1 MPHAS
6 STSPAPRTKAPA
18 RLHTLVSLQTVP
30 PPVHTSEQLLPLERL
45 AWENFERLCLQVAL
59 EQGAVEAST
68 DHAGGDTVT
77 GRMSTF
83 DAQAQGSLYGTRGQE
98 QQGIDLYVR
107 LPDGPDGDIHGERV
121 YLSLQSRRIQ
131 SLTAGRLKDAVTDFL
146 AGRWAGVSRVF
157 VYATSLSAVPQK
169 VADEVKRQRAR
180 LRRAGITFEMWDAEH
195 LSRWLK
201 QRPQTVHDFFGRA
214 WVEELFGA
222 EQSAAFHTRLD
233 AQQVAEL
240 REQLGSFYATFFA
253 RTDSGAAAL
262 HHIEGRLD
270 LRERYVLPDVLPA
283 RPSSGWPTAGGGIDS
298 VSAQPGM
305 SSTAWYRRAQEGA
318 YGYRSAERVTGL
330 TPPVGPDD
338 TQPQSTVAGAGGSAW
353 AGEATGIRTAPDVWL
368 AGASR
373 HLLVGDPGS
382 GKSSLLRFALLD
394 LFADSPALPRWAE
407 RFGNRLPLWFP
418 FHFFTRRLTHRDGAD
433 ASLSATLQ
441 AWLEQ
446 YDVGQLWPLVRQ
458 ALDDDRVLLII
469 DGLDEWAT
477 ESAARRALTALE
489 TFLDQRALP
498 AVAST
503 RPYGLQRILP
513 LRAWQYATLAA
524 MSASQQRELVG
535 RWFAADPDTDAA
547 APAGTASV
555 QARAEAFVK
564 ELAGV
569 RDLRQLARVPL
580 FLVLLTG
587 MKLAGVPLPRRR
599 FEVYEGAID
608 HLLREHPAQRGAAA
622 GITLGDP
629 VLHEGDVRQVLAHV
643 ALTHQRRGDVQA
655 VPEREVLQDVVAAL
669 CDPGHL
675 ALDPSEAGR
684 LARGFVEVV
693 EGQLGVLVRYG
704 RGDIGFLHRVLLE
717 QLSAEHA
724 AQRLSFEELRRLF
737 AQHAADPRW
746 HEVLLA
752 ILWQLP
758 RIEEVT
764 RLMGDLA
771 RQAAGPE
778 PAALAVREVWAQAVF
793 GGFKLPAPQA
803 REHAAMITDVIG
815 SHPLVPHQQRLLSAC
830 VTGLDD
836 PAVRPVVERCL
847 PRWVLAAPPLPSDV
861 FYQLGK
867 VVEDRQLPEP
877 VWPLMVAA
885 LRAESVH
892 TALASA
898 PPLAT
903 RYGGNGGHPQV
914 VEALLVALQEAAT
927 ADHMAA
933 VLLALLLG
941 WPEDDR
947 VMAAAEAARGQQ
959 VLGLRVVVL
968 AAVLGV
974 LPGQTGDGIR
984 CSAAGGDVPDVTE
997 EERAWLAGRLNTE
1010 NLGDNLWKPLL
1021 AKTLAAAVHEH
1032 PGEAEQLRD
1041 VCRDI
1046 VSAQPRRYGDRGLA
1060 WSVLLQGF
1068 AQDPAI
1074 KAHMCTTLIEDPG
1087 RIRFLGI
1094 QPLAR
1099 AFHGDT
1105 DLTAAIEELL
1115 EREPGAFHHGD
1126 LQALA
1131 AVGQGPHLRS
1141 ALLAELTT
1149 SGFPHWAAS
1158 ALATHWADDEEVQEV
1173 LRALLHGEP
1182 GRASLVA
1189 NTAVRVLGAE
1199 AAQEL
1204 LSALLASASQATGR
1218 FRREIVIQALLESC
1232 QARSMV
1238 SGPVAEQI
1246 ARASLAAVEEPANG
1260 HEAMAEAAVIA
1271 VLPTTAAARARAHR
1285 LLQEPRSPLPALLA
1299 GYGNSPDTLQP
1310 VLDRLRA
1317 AHPTLPAPARLH
1329 LCNLLRDHPGDSHL
1343 VRRLTVHWPEEPHPV
1358 VRSAASAAFHTHL
1371 LHDHT
1376 RGALPASEWQM
1387 AQQVIRRQ
1395 AAARGY
1401 DNWPGR
1407 RPAWLGALLTDQ
1419 LHLLDDL
1426 VDYGGGPAQLLLG
1439 DVLTD
1444 DHDLLTLSEIAD
1456 RWPALRAHFGDALLT
1471 RLTGD
1476 MLSDAR
1482 DTAWAHLA
1490 LVADRHPQLAQ
1501 DLADAVAAQPDLLEH
1516 DSVLA
1521 WYAHSHRGEPQLL
1534 NVLLDKLD
1542 GRQHDDSGVAAL
1554 LLAEPTLLGLDP
1566 ETVRSALRGTLHRA
1580 GSYPPPASNAFR
1592 ALVAGFPDDP
1602 AVQDTWS
1609 ATRRERSLR
1618 GRVEVDVTIYYPL
1631 VCAAVPAD
1639 KLVQQMA
1646 HDSTWIATH
1655 LSDAVDPP
1663 FAQAIIRRLQRDPE
1677 ARAHVEAA
1685 LTHTDSADTWTAQLA
1700 ALAAAA
1706 TPLPPHVLDNLKMRL
1721 QHQQRLQLADSV
1733 HDFTTATDLP
1743 VPVLL
1748 LRILGSAPGI

>member
-1 MPHAS
+1 MPNAS
-6 STSPAPRTKAPA
+6 STSPAPRAKAPA

-59 EQGAVEAST
+59 ERGAVEAST
-68 DHAGGDTVT
+68 DYADGDTVT

-83 DAQAQGSLYGTRGQE
+83 DAQAQGGLYGTRGQE

-107 LPDGPDGDIHGERV
+107 LPDGRDGDTHGERV

-146 AGRWAGVSRVF
+146 AGSWAGVSRVF

-169 VADEVKRQRAR
+169 VADEVRRQRVR
-180 LRRAGITFEMWDAEH
+180 LKRAGITLEMWDAEH

-201 QRPQTVHDFFGRA
+201 RHPQTVHDFFGRA

-222 EQSAAFHTRLD
+222 EQSAAFRTRLD

-240 REQLGSFYATFFA
+240 HEQLGNFYATFFA
-253 RTDSGAAAL
+253 RTDSGAATL

-270 LRERYVLPDVLPA
+270 LRKRYVLPDVLPA
-283 RPSSGWPTAGGGIDS
+283 LPSSRWTTAEGGIDS
-298 VSAQPGM
+298 ISAQPGM
-305 SSTAWYRRAQEGA
+305 SSTAWYRKAQEGA
-318 YGYRSAERVTGL
+318 YGYRSAERATAL
-330 TPPVGPDD
+330 TPPAGPDD
-338 TQPQSTVAGAGGSAW
+338 THPQNMVAGAGGSAW
-353 AGEATGIRTAPDVWL
+353 AGEATGIRTAPDIWL

-418 FHFFTRRLTHRDGAD
+418 FHFFTRRLTRHDGAE
-433 ASLSATLQ
+433 ASLAATMR

-446 YDVGQLWPLVRQ
+446 YDVERLWPLVRQ
-458 ALDDDRVLLII
+458 ALDDDRLLLII

-477 ESAARRALTALE
+477 ESAARQALTALE
-489 TFLDQRALP
+489 TFLDQRGLP

-513 LRAWQYATLAA
+513 LRAWQYATLAPL
-524 MSASQQRELVG
+524 SASQQRELVS
-535 RWFAADPDTDAA
+535 RWFAAAPDT
-547 APAGTASV
+547 APVGGASI
-555 QARAEAFVK
+555 QAQADAFVK
-564 ELAGV
+564 EMASV
-569 RDLRQLARVPL
+569 RDLRHLARVPL

-587 MKLAGVPLPRRR
+587 MKLAGIPLPRRR
-599 FEVYEGAID
+599 FEVYAGAID

-622 GITLGDP
+622 GVTAGDP
-629 VLHEGDVRQVLAHV
+629 ALHEGDVRQVLAQV
-643 ALTHQRRGDVQA
+643 ALTQQLRGDVQT
-655 VPEREVLQDVVAAL
+655 VPEPEVLRDVIAAL

-675 ALDPSEAGR
+675 ALDAAAAGR
-684 LARGFVEVV
+684 LARGFVEIA
-693 EGQLGVLVRYG
+693 EGQLGVLVRHG
-704 RGDIGFLHRVLLE
+704 PRDIGFLHRVLLE
-717 QLSAEHA
+717 QLAAEHA
-724 AQRLSFEELRRLF
+724 AQRLSFDELRHLF

-752 ILWQLP
+752 ILWQLQ
-758 RIEEVT
+758 RTEEVT
-764 RLMGDLA
+764 QLMGDLA

-803 REHAAMITDVIG
+803 REHAATITDVIDR
-815 SHPLVPHQQRLLSAC
+815 HPLVSHRQRLLSAC
-830 VTGLDD
+830 LTGLDD
-836 PAVRPVVERCL
+836 PAVRPVVVRCL
-847 PRWVLAAPPLPSDV
+847 PRWVLATPPLPSDV
-861 FYQLGK
+861 FYQLSR
-867 VVEDRQLPEP
+867 VVGDAQLPEP
-877 VWPLMVAA
+877 VWPLMLAA
-885 LRAESVH
+885 LRAENVD

-898 PPLAT
+898 LPLAT
-903 RYGGNGGHPQV
+903 RYGSNRGHPQV
-914 VEALLVALQEAAT
+914 VEALLAALQEAAT

-933 VLLALLLG
+933 ILLALLLG

-947 VMAAAEAARGQQ
+947 VAAAAEAARQQQ
-959 VLGLRVVVL
+959 VVGLRLVVL

-974 LPGQTGDGIR
+974 LPGQDGDCIQH
-984 CSAAGGDVPDVTE
+984 SATGGDVPDVTSK
-997 EERAWLAGRLNTE
+997 ERTWLAAQLDRE
-1010 NLGDNLWKPLL
+1010 DLGDNLWKPLL
-1021 AKTLAAAVHEH
+1021 AKTLVAAFCEH
-1032 PGEAEQLRD
+1032 PVEAEQLRD

-1046 VSAQPRRYGDRGLA
+1046 VSAQPRRYGERGLA

-1074 KAHMCTTLIEDPG
+1074 KAHVCTALIEDPG

-1094 QPLAR
+1094 QPLTHAYR
-1099 AFHGDT
+1099 GDT

-1115 EREPGAFHHGD
+1115 ERDPAAFHGNELH
-1126 LQALA
+1126 ALA
-1131 AVGQGPHLRS
+1131 AVGQGPRLRS
-1141 ALLAELTT
+1141 ALLSELTT
-1149 SGFPHWAAS
+1149 SSFPHWAAS
-1158 ALATHWADDEEVQEV
+1158 ALATHWADDEEVQEG

-1189 NTAVRVLGAE
+1189 NTAVQVLGAQ
-1199 AAQEL
+1199 AAQER
-1204 LSALLASASQATGR
+1204 LSTLLASAPQATGR

-1238 SGPVAEQI
+1238 SGPAAERI
-1246 ARASLAAVEEPANG
+1246 AEASLSALEQPANQ

-1271 VLPTTAAARARAHR
+1271 VLPTTTAARARAHR
-1285 LLQEPRSPLPALLA
+1285 LLQEPHSPLPALLT

-1317 AHPTLPAPARLH
+1317 THPTLPASARLH
-1329 LCNLLRDHPGDSHL
+1329 LCTMLRDHPGDSAL
-1343 VRRLTVHWPEEPHPV
+1343 VRQLTMHWPEEPHPV

-1371 LHDHT
+1371 LHDHI
-1376 RGALPASEWQM
+1376 RGTLPAPEWQT
-1387 AQQVIRRQ
+1387 AQQVIRQQ
-1395 AAARGY
+1395 ASAGGY

-1426 VDYGGGPAQLLLG
+1426 IDYGGGPVQLPLG
-1439 DVLTD
+1439 DVLTA

-1476 MLSDAR
+1476 MLSSSR
-1482 DTAWAHLA
+1482 DTAWPYLA

-1501 DLADAVAAQPDLLEH
+1501 DLADAIAAQRDLLEH

-1521 WYAHSHRGEPQLL
+1521 WYAHSHRGEPELL
-1534 NVLLDKLD
+1534 TVLLDNL
-1542 GRQHDDSGVAAL
+1542 GSRQHDHHDVAVL

-1592 ALVAGFPDDP
+1592 ALVTGFPDDP
-1602 AVQDTWS
+1602 AVQDTWT
-1609 ATRRERSLR
+1609 ATRHKRSLQ
-1618 GRVEVDVTIYYPL
+1618 GRVEVDVSVYYPL
-1631 VCAAVPAD
+1631 VCAGVPAAE
-1639 KLVQQMA
+1639 LVQQVA
-1646 HDSTWIATH
+1646 HDSTWITTH
-1655 LSDAVDPP
+1655 LTDAVDPP
-1663 FAQAIIRRLQRDPE
+1663 FAQAVIRRLQRDPE

-1685 LTHTDSADTWTAQLA
+1685 LTHTDSVDTWTAQLA

-1706 TPLPPHVLDNLKMRL
+1706 TPLPFHVLDNLKMRL
-1721 QHQQRLQLADSV
+1721 QHQQGLQLADAV

-1743 VPVLL
+1743 VPILL

>member
-6 STSPAPRTKAPA
+6 STSPSRNAKAPA
-18 RLHTLVSLQTVP
+18 RLHTLVSLQAVP
-30 PPVHTSEQLLPLERL
+30 PPVRTSEQLLPLKRL
-45 AWENFERLCLQVAL
+45 TWENFERLCLQVAL
-59 EQGAVEAST
+59 ERGAVEAST
-68 DHAGGDTVT
+68 DHAGGDTTT
-77 GRMSTF
+77 GRMSPF
-83 DAQAQGSLYGTRGQE
+83 DAQAQGGLYGTRGQD

-107 LPDGPDGDIHGERV
+107 LPDDPDGDTHEERV

-131 SLTAGRLKDAVTDFL
+131 SLTAGRLKDAVTAFL
-146 AGRWAGVSRVF
+146 AGSWAGVSRVF
-157 VYATSLSAVPQK
+157 VYATSMSAVEQR
-169 VADEVKRQRAR
+169 VADEVRRQRTR
-180 LRRAGITFEMWDAEH
+180 LKRAGITLEMWDAEH

-201 QRPQTVHDFFGRA
+201 RHPQTVHDFFGRA
-214 WVEELFGA
+214 WVEELFGS
-222 EQSAAFHTRLD
+222 EQSAAFCTRLD

-240 REQLGSFYATFFA
+240 REQLGGFYATFFA

-262 HHIEGRLD
+262 QQAQGRLD

-283 RPSSGWPTAGGGIDS
+283 HASGGPAGGVIDS
-298 VSAQPGM
+298 TSAQPGM
-305 SSTAWYRRAQEGA
+305 SSTSWYRKAQEGA
-318 YGYRSAERVTGL
+318 YGYRSAERASEL
-330 TPPVGPDD
+330 TPPAGLDD
-338 TQPQSTVAGAGGSAW
+338 AHQQGTVPGAGGSAW

-368 AGASR
+368 ASASR

-407 RFGNRLPLWFP
+407 QFGNRLPLWFP
-418 FHFFTRRLTHRDGAD
+418 FHFFTRRLTRHDGAE
-433 ASLSATLQ
+433 ASLAATLQ

-446 YDVGQLWPLVRQ
+446 YGVGQLWPLVRQ
-458 ALDDDRVLLII
+458 ALDDDRLLLII
-469 DGLDEWAT
+469 DGLDEWAS
-477 ESAARRALTALE
+477 ESAARQALTALE

-513 LRAWQYATLAA
+513 LRSWQYATLAA
-524 MSASQQRELVG
+524 LSAYQQRELVG
-535 RWFAADPDTDAA
+535 RWFAAGPDTDAA
-547 APAGTASV
+547 APAGAASI

-564 ELAGV
+564 ELASV

-599 FEVYEGAID
+599 FEVYAGAID
-608 HLLREHPAQRGAAA
+608 HLLREHRAQRGAAA
-622 GITLGDP
+622 GITVGDP

-655 VPEREVLQDVVAAL
+655 VPEHEVLQDVVVAL
-669 CDPGHL
+669 RDPGHL
-675 ALDPSEAGR
+675 ALDQSEARR
-684 LARGFVEVV
+684 LARGFVETA
-693 EGQLGVLVRYG
+693 EGQLGVLVRHG
-704 RGDIGFLHRVLLE
+704 PRDIGFLHRVLLE
-717 QLSAEHA
+717 QLAAEHA
-724 AQRLSFEELRRLF
+724 AQQLSFEELRGLF

-752 ILWQLP
+752 ILWQLQ
-758 RIEEVT
+758 RAEEVT
-764 RLMGDLA
+764 QLMGDLA

-778 PAALAVREVWAQAVF
+778 PTALAVREVWAQAVF

-803 REHAAMITDVIG
+803 REYAAMITDVID
-815 SHPLVPHQQRLLSAC
+815 SYPLVPHRQRLLSAC
-830 VTGLDD
+830 LAGLDD
-836 PAVRPVVERCL
+836 TATRPTVERCL
-847 PRWVLAAPPLPSDV
+847 PRWVMAAPTLPSDV
-861 FYQLGK
+861 FYQLGT
-867 VVEDRQLPEP
+867 VVEDQHLSEP

-903 RYGGNGGHPQV
+903 RYGGNGDHPRV
-914 VEALLVALQEAAT
+914 VEALLDALQGAAT
-927 ADHMAA
+927 ANHMA
-933 VLLALLLG
+933 VTLLALLLG
-941 WPEDDR
+941 WPEDNR
-947 VMAAAEAARGQQ
+947 VMAAAAAARQQQ
-959 VLGLRVVVL
+959 VVGLRLVVL
-968 AAVLGV
+968 AAMLGV
-974 LPGQTGDGIR
+974 LPGQDSDGTR
-984 CSAAGGDVPDVTE
+984 RSAAGGGVPDVTE
-997 EERAWLAGRLNTE
+997 EERTWLVAQLDTE
-1010 NLGDNLWKPLL
+1010 SFADDLWKPLL
-1021 AKTLAAAVHEH
+1021 AKTLTAAVRSH

-1041 VCRDI
+1041 TCRDI

-1068 AQDPAI
+1068 AQDPAVR
-1074 KAHMCTTLIEDPG
+1074 AHVCTVLINDPN

-1099 AFHGDT
+1099 AFGGDA
-1105 DLTAAIEELL
+1105 DLTAAVEELL
-1115 EREPGAFHHGD
+1115 ERDPKAFHTND
-1126 LQALA
+1126 LHALA
-1131 AVGQGPHLRS
+1131 AVGQGPRLRS
-1141 ALLAELTT
+1141 ALLAELAI
-1149 SGFPHWAAS
+1149 SSFPHWAAG

-1173 LRALLHGEP
+1173 LRTLLHGEP

-1199 AAQEL
+1199 AAQER
-1204 LSALLASASQATGR
+1204 LSTLLASAPQATGR

-1232 QARSMV
+1232 QTRSIAA
-1238 SGPVAEQI
+1238 GPVAEQI
-1246 ARASLAAVEEPANG
+1246 AEVSLAALEEPTNG
-1260 HEAMAEAAVIA
+1260 HEANAEAAVIA
-1271 VLPTTAAARARAHR
+1271 ILPTTAAARARTHH
-1285 LLQEPRSPLPALLA
+1285 LLQGPRSPLSALLA
-1299 GYGNSPDTLQP
+1299 GYGNSPGALEP

-1329 LCNLLRDHPGDSHL
+1329 LCTLLRDHPGHSAL

-1371 LHDHT
+1371 LHDQT
-1376 RGALPASEWQM
+1376 RGALPAPEWQT

-1395 AAARGY
+1395 AAAGGY

-1426 VDYGGGPAQLLLG
+1426 VDYGGGPVELPLG
-1439 DVLTD
+1439 DILTT

-1456 RWPALRAHFGDALLT
+1456 HWPALRAHFGDSLLK

-1476 MLSDAR
+1476 PIGRDR
-1482 DTAWAHLA
+1482 DTAWAYLA
-1490 LVADRHPQLAQ
+1490 LVAERHPRLAQ
-1501 DLADAVAAQPDLLEH
+1501 DLAAAVAAQPDLLKH

-1534 NVLLDKLD
+1534 NVLLDNLD
-1542 GRQHDDSGVAAL
+1542 GHHHDQGDVAAL

-1566 ETVRSALRGTLHRA
+1566 ETVRSALRDTLHHP

-1609 ATRRERSLR
+1609 ATRHERSLK
-1618 GRVEVDVTIYYPL
+1618 GRVEVMSRSTTRWSARPCRL
-1631 VCAAVPAD
+1631 PSWCSKWPTT
-1639 KLVQQMA
+1639 A
-1646 HDSTWIATH
+1646 HGSPPVSPTPSTLRSLRPSSAGSSGT
-1655 LSDAVDPP
+1655 P
-1663 FAQAIIRRLQRDPE
+1663 RRLP
-1677 ARAHVEAA
+1677 
-1685 LTHTDSADTWTAQLA
+1685 TWKPPSSIPTAP
-1700 ALAAAA
+1700 
-1706 TPLPPHVLDNLKMRL
+1706 TPGPRNSPPSPPRPLPFPHT
-1721 QHQQRLQLADSV
+1721 SW
-1733 HDFTTATDLP
+1733 TT
-1743 VPVLL
+1743 
-1748 LRILGSAPGI
+1748 